1 MKNKSIVFIVLFLLT
16 GCLTNCIQRTSL
28 KIVSNDFCDSCNKWS
43 GYYFYHR
50 YYLEGYDNCL
60 DSALMLIDEALPRCE
75 EELYDLSIRKL
86 AVLCGK
92 QEYDKAISFM
102 DSISFVG
109 HNYSCYE
116 PVIRRRIHAMKCQS
130 EGDIPERN
138 RYLQEIID
146 ILENF
151 LANNAGAVDSV
162 WKNIDWEYHED
173 SIVLATNQYYLYL
186 SVLKGWGCTDRK
198 LDSLYYNGI
207 INQMGFEIL
216 QSTCASGAEFMVFK
230 GI

>member
-1 MKNKSIVFIVLFLLT
+1 MKNKTIVIIVLFLLT
-16 GCLTNCIQRTSL
+16 GCLTSCIQQHSL
-28 KIVSNDFCDSCNKWS
+28 KIVSDDFCDSCNKWS

-130 EGDIPERN
+130 DGDIPERN

-146 ILENF
+146 ILENY
-151 LANNAGAVDSV
+151 LTNNATAVDSV
-162 WKNIDWEYHED
+162 WKNIDWEYNDD

-186 SVLKGWGCTDRK
+186 SVLKGGDFTYRE
-198 LDSLYYNGI
+198 LDSLFINGK
-207 INQMGFEIL
+207 INSVGLDIL
-216 QSTCASGAEFMVFK
+216 QNTCASRGEFMVFK
-230 GI
+230 GV